1 MAADVDDLLQFL
13 PNIALFGGLEESTLR
28 RVIALMKV
36 QRPDKGEQVC
46 KQGDNGKDMFIV
58 RRGEVAVVRERESG
72 RRVRMVRLGV
82 GEFFGEMTL
91 IDPQKRSATI
101 VVEQPSVLL
110 SLGSKDLYQ
119 LFQQDVNGYV
129 MILQNL
135 CREMSRRL
143 RTTNARLSQMAE
155 EADEDNTLIGRPSVK
170 RRNTLP

>member
-1 MAADVDDLLQFL
+1 MAEAVDDLLEFL
-13 PNIALFGGLEESTLR
+13 PTIALFGGLEEATLR
-28 RVIALMKV
+28 RVISLMKELRLE
-36 QRPDKGEQVC
+36 QGAQVC

-58 RRGEVAVVRERESG
+58 RAGEVAVVRDTDTG
-72 RRVRMVRLGV
+72 RRVRMVRLGK

-101 VVEQPSVLL
+101 VVEQPSVLYA
-110 SLGSKDLYQ
+110 LGNRDLYT
-119 LFQQDVNGYV
+119 LFQEDVNGYV

-170 RRNTLP
+170 RRT